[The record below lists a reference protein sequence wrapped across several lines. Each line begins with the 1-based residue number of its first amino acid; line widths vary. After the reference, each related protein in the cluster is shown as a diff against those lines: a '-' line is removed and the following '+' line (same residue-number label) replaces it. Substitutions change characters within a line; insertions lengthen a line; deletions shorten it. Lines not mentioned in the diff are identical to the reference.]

1 VKVHEPTL
9 SLHQL
14 TFGVNAQ
21 ELFLLEG
28 ELELMDQHLCGMFFI
43 HSPCSR
49 RDSGWRNLGGRGLSQ
64 STLVLV
70 VIVRGFLI
78 IMAIIPDAIPKA

>member
-1 VKVHEPTL
+1 
-9 SLHQL
+9 
-14 TFGVNAQ
+14 
-21 ELFLLEG
+21 
-28 ELELMDQHLCGMFFI
+28 
-43 HSPCSR
+43 
-49 RDSGWRNLGGRGLSQ
+49 LGGRGLSQ